1 MPIFDTTHN
10 LRKTVD
16 EMNALMGESFPF
28 LYRIKQGGIGS
39 KRMIIEE
46 TSTIFLPY
54 INPSHYL
61 TYSNIEIRPN
71 GILVHIHKSLDNFA
85 WAILFKD
92 LELLFLDDNLQ
103 IESEEEH
110 ILFRAGYKI
119 NKKFFDK
126 LSQLI
131 REKKD
136 LK

>member
-10 LRKTVD
+10 LKKTV
-16 EMNALMGESFPF
+16 EAMNALMGKSFPF
-28 LYRIKQGGIGS
+28 LKRIKDGGIGS
-39 KRMIIEE
+39 KRMIIDR
-46 TSTIFLPY
+46 TSPIFVPY

-92 LELLFLDDNLQ
+92 LELVYFDDHIQ
-103 IESEEEH
+103 IEGEEEF
-110 ILFRAGYKI
+110 ILFRSGYKI

-126 LSQLI
+126 LETLLL
-131 REKKD
+131 EKKD
-136 LK
+136 L